1 MQSAEISTRLDNKD
15 HVYLTI
21 KEAIRDGRYPAG
33 ESLREQQVA
42 ESLGVS
48 RTPVREA
55 FRRLGAEGWLEVR
68 PNYGVRVKVWSAQ
81 DVREI
86 FEARVLIEPYLAGRA
101 ATRLPSERIDE
112 LMRLAESMKEIAR
125 DTPTADIVQA
135 WYLANGAFH
144 DILMQGG
151 ENVRLAQALR
161 TMKEVPLIKWT
172 FRNFDPEDRQR
183 AVRQHIEIAHAVAQ
197 RDAAL
202 TESIMRSH
210 MLGAQ
215 ASVLRHL
222 ATEAGAIADLSRQT

>member
-1 MQSAEISTRLDNKD
+1 MQYVETSAQADAKD
-15 HVYLTI
+15 HVYLAI
-21 KEAIRDGRYPAG
+21 KAAIRDGRYPPG

-68 PNYGVRVKVWSAQ
+68 PNYGVRVKVWTAK

-86 FEARVLIEPYLAGRA
+86 FEARVLIEPFLAGRA
-101 ATRLPSERIDE
+101 ATRLPAERICE
-112 LMRLAESMKEIAR
+112 LMRLAEAMKDIAR
-125 DTPTADIVQA
+125 DTPTAETVQA
-135 WYLANGAFH
+135 WFEANGAFH
-144 DILMQGG
+144 DMLMEGG
-151 ENVRLAQALR
+151 DNARLAQALR
-161 TMKEVPLIKWT
+161 TMKEMPLVKWT
-172 FRNFDPEDRQR
+172 FRNFSPEDRQR

-210 MLGAQ
+210 MLAAQ

-222 ATEAGAIADLSRQT
+222 SEEGAIADLSRQS